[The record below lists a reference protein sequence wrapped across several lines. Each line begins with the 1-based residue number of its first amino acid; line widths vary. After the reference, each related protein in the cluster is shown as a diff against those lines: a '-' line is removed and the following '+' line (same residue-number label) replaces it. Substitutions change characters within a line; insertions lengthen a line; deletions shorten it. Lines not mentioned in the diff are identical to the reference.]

1 MATRDVRNGR
11 LRPETA
17 ISVLCVCYKRA
28 TIELYVAQICR
39 WASELRAPLPDGSCE
54 SWQSLHE
61 LNMAI
66 TDSVAAFKAR
76 AAALG
81 LQEPVLQLLVD
92 GGLNTMSRFAFSSA
106 YVPGHPDETAF
117 VAALKTI
124 MSRDPEVA
132 ELAILRRLL
141 RESYALSAS
150 ALKQIAEQT
159 EDGPARKLS
168 QPERAERLQKQQ
180 SRITGLQI
188 QGVYEP
194 SDRMID
200 KLVQMYEE

>member
-1 MATRDVRNGR
+1 
-11 LRPETA
+11 
-17 ISVLCVCYKRA
+17 
-28 TIELYVAQICR
+28 
-39 WASELRAPLPDGSCE
+39 
-54 SWQSLHE
+54 
-61 LNMAI
+61 MAI
-66 TDSVAAFKAR
+66 TDSEAAFKAR

-200 KLVQMYEE
+200 KLVQMYENDRLQYVELKTCASKEFEVRHASAKEDKSLAVDSSGMVKMKIKEPHLEPDTSTDFSCSTSFH